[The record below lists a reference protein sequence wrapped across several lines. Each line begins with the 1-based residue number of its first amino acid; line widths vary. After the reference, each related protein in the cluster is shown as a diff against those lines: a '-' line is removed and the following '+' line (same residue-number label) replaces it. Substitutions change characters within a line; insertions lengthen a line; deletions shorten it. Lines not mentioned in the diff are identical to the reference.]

1 MINFIKFKLPVLI
14 ITIFLVLG
22 FGKAAPAA
30 DMILND
36 LAGKPVNLSNY
47 KGKPVIL
54 FFWTTWCPYC
64 RQELNKLNL
73 QQAKISR
80 EGILILGVNVNEPKY
95 KVQRFFKGY
104 TLNFQM
110 LLDSSGALA
119 DKYNLIGV
127 PTFVFLDKTGK
138 EISQTHNLPANYKDL
153 LFR

>member
-14 ITIFLVLG
+14 ITISLVLG
-22 FGKAAPAA
+22 FGKAALAA